1 MNLLILCK
9 EEIAEK
15 KRLMYM
21 NDKKRRKKEVRKVR
35 IEGKMNET
43 VRRWSKM
50 KNGL

>member
-21 NDKKRRKKEVRKVR
+21 NDKRRKKEVRKVR